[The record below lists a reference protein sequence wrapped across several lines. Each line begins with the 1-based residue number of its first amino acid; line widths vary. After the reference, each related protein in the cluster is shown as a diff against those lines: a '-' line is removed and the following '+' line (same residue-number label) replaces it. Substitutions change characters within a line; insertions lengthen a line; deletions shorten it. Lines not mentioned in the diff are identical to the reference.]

1 MFHQKK
7 KHTMGFSFNTFFG
20 YENEINTLDNQV
32 LIYGFAIII
41 FSIVGLTLIGGVA
54 RKIGFISINSYFISP
69 LMLCLGLTLL
79 VSILPTIVFCVV
91 TSDVSGVQLVYSW
104 ITIFTGMLF
113 FVMLNLSTIKKF
125 VKEFGMKTE
134 KEEFRN
140 RKR

>member
-54 RKIGFISINSYFISP
+54 RKIGFTSINSYFISP